1 MLYYKSTMK
10 TIYVMMGIP
19 GGGKS
24 TWIRNNVPCD
34 AVICSADHFFEDKQG
49 NYNWNPKQAT
59 IAHIVCMKKY
69 LNALDN
75 PAVQH
80 IVVDNTNTTKSTM
93 RNYVLEANKRG
104 YPVNIVAILADP
116 HIAASRNVHDVPAE
130 TIHAMHKELWKTIQ
144 SGFPDNWQVTRFVF
158 ENTK

>member
-1 MLYYKSTMK
+1 
-10 TIYVMMGIP
+10 MMGIP

-24 TWIRNNVPCD
+24 TWIRNNVSND

-49 NYNWNPKQAT
+49 NYNWNPNQAK

-69 LNALDN
+69 IKALDN
-75 PAVQH
+75 PMVQH

-116 HIAASRNVHDVPAE
+116 YIAASRNVHNVPAE
-130 TIHAMHKELWKTIQ
+130 TIHTMHKELLNTIQ
-144 SGFPDNWQVTRFVF
+144 SGFPDNWQVSRFVF
-158 ENTK
+158 ENSK